1 MINSIKLNNYIM
13 KKLLFILIL
22 STSITSAQWVQKTSC
37 NKKAAQISNEAI
49 ESMANL
55 EYLTALGMAKAALI
69 IDSDCGCAQLTIAAI
84 SGSNP
89 DWGSQKTKL
98 KAIDIAKLSA

>member
-1 MINSIKLNNYIM
+1 M
-13 KKLLFILIL
+13 KKLLFILVL
-22 STSITSAQWVQKTSC
+22 GTSIASAQWVQKTSC
-37 NKKAAQISNEAI
+37 NKKAAQISNQAI

-84 SGSNP
+84 RP
-89 DWGSQKTKL
+89 TILPFLHARKKRADEF
-98 KAIDIAKLSA
+98 